1 MINMPVKKAILP
13 AMVTFLFG
21 ILAVLFFVVFGL
33 VARA

>member
-1 MINMPVKKAILP
+1 MIHVPMKKAFLP